1 MSQFSEVLSAYVK
14 ERDVNTY
21 MLAKYCG
28 YDRANMYKVL
38 NGKRKVP
45 NIGFVRKMA
54 GYMHLS
60 AREEERLLEEYCI
73 SVVGYENYYRRK
85 SIQDFFENF
94 SWREDSAVAFSTMK
108 VAPDWN
114 LPEEQTVAIIGTYEV
129 EAAIFKIVAE
139 ETADPD
145 GHLHIILQP
154 EAEFL
159 NRILGLCGHS
169 DNQIRVDHIV
179 RLSNRPEDLEEK
191 TLYNLECIRK
201 VLPLYNYSYDYVT
214 WYYYGNCYPEDM
226 LFAAFPYLILS
237 NRYACLLSTDMKR
250 GCLTRNHEVL
260 ALMKEFFEE
269 HRNRCRRLISCQ
281 KNLEE
286 QMLDLKSVMKSK
298 YSGYCFNMPPCFMY
312 TLTRPL
318 IEKYL
323 VTDIPD
329 RDCLIEKVVSYCH
342 TLSTQKLTYILSME
356 GVLQFLNTGI
366 IPEFSRDLYR
376 PVEWEDRIDMIRKQ
390 LHPEK
395 GSTVKVLKQ
404 PIGSLENYVSM
415 VVTPE
420 HGTLRFNVPARNLFL
435 NLMLEESGI
444 LNSFYDFCENLENDL
459 FYTLD
464 EAEKLLDQ
472 AIRKQKQ

>member
-45 NIGFVRKMA
+45 NIGVVRKMA
-54 GYMHLS
+54 EYMHLS
-60 AREEERLLEEYCI
+60 AREEECLLEEYCI

-85 SIQDFFENF
+85 NIQNFFESF
-94 SWREDSAVAFSTMK
+94 SWREDSAVAFSTMR

-114 LPEEQTVAIIGTYEV
+114 LPEEQTIAIRGTYEV

-139 ETADPD
+139 EIKDPE
-145 GHLHIILQP
+145 GHLYIILQP
-154 EAEFL
+154 KAEFL
-159 NRILGLCGHS
+159 NRILGLCGHTE
-169 DNQIRVDHIV
+169 NAIHVDHIV

-191 TLYNLECIRK
+191 ILYNLECIRK
-201 VLPLYNYSYDYVT
+201 ILPLYNYNYDYAT
-214 WYYYGNCYPEDM
+214 WYYYGNCHPEDM
-226 LFAAFPYLILS
+226 LFAAFPYLLLS
-237 NRYACLLSTDMKR
+237 NSYACLLSADMKR
-250 GCLTRNHEVL
+250 GCLTRDRDVL
-260 ALMKEFFEE
+260 VLMKEFFEE
-269 HRNRCRRLISCQ
+269 HRNRCRRLIGCQ
-281 KNLEE
+281 RNLEE
-286 QMLDLKSVMKSK
+286 QMMDMKNIVKSK

-323 VTDIPD
+323 VPDISS
-329 RDCLIEKVVSYCH
+329 RDLLIEKVVAYCH
-342 TLSTQKLTYILSME
+342 TLSTQKLTYILSMD
-356 GVLQFLNTGI
+356 GVLKFLDTGV

-376 PVEWEDRIDMIRKQ
+376 PVEWEDRIDMIRRQ

-395 GSTVKVLKQ
+395 GSTVKILKQ
-404 PIGSLENYVSM
+404 PIGSLENYISM

-420 HGTLRFNVPARNLFL
+420 HGTLRFNVPTGNLFL

-444 LNSFYDFCENLENDL
+444 LNSFYDFCESLEDDL

-464 EAEKLLDQ
+464 EAEELLDR
-472 AIRKQKQ
+472 AIHRREQ